1 MARRPD
7 GLICRLDG
15 GRLVWRMPPCR
26 RVLPARQWVIDRP
39 PNFAI
44 IVGRECHPRH
54 DLTSLTDRN
63 ERSSF

>member
-15 GRLVWRMPPCR
+15 GRLVWRMPPAD
-26 RVLPARQWVIDRP
+26 VLLARQWLIDRL